1 MRLQAAA
8 CRGPEAAARTNV
20 RRMSVP
26 IAVAGFFV
34 LAFVGWA
41 SGVPPF
47 TCAIRALIG
56 AAVLYVL
63 VTVAGRLIVNI
74 VVESI
79 IRDSREGEELG
90 DTSRDGT

>member
-1 MRLQAAA
+1 M
-8 CRGPEAAARTNV
+8 

-26 IAVAGFFV
+26 VAVAGFFV

-63 VTVAGRLIVNI
+63 ATIAGRVIVNI
-74 VVESI
+74 VVDSI
-79 IRDSREGEELG
+79 IRDSPEGEELR
-90 DTSRDGT
+90 DSTRDGT